1 MKVLAIDT
9 SQKICS
15 VAVIED
21 GKTIKEMHTESE
33 KEHSQTLMPMI
44 KELLESLKITLDDI
58 NLLAC
63 CKGPGSFTGIR
74 VGLATAN
81 AFSDA
86 KNIPIV
92 GVNSLEAM
100 AYSAIMQKGNENSKI
115 MSILDARNDN
125 VYYAVYKMHNGS
137 ISKFKNSEVMNVSN
151 TIEYVNFREPVYII
165 GDVSRERIDPL
176 IEAKKDKERAQG
188 KDVCPHEYVENKVI
202 LAEAIGL
209 AALEKYKMGRFGFSE
224 SIRPLYLRKPQ
235 AQRQREGE
243 DGTVYIWEMT
253 SVDIE
258 NIKNNYETFPNSWD
272 LETFLEDVKDSKYLV
287 AKQNSQIV
295 GFIGT
300 RTIFD
305 DVDIMNIVVREDK
318 RGIGIAS
325 NLLSYIIRKNENKKI
340 NLEVNEH
347 NISAIK
353 LYQKFG
359 FKVEGMRKKYYNK
372 TEDAVLM
379 TLNLG

>member
-9 SQKICS
+9 SQKVCS
-15 VAVIED
+15 VAVVED
-21 GKTIKEMHTESE
+21 GRTLKEMHTVTE

-44 KELLESLKITLDDI
+44 KELLESLKITLNDI

-92 GVNSLEAM
+92 GINSLEAL
-100 AYSAIMQKGNENSKI
+100 AYSAVIQKGYQNAKI
-115 MSILDARNDN
+115 MPMLDARNDN
-125 VYYAVYKMHNGS
+125 VYHAVYKVHNGS
-137 ISKFKNSEVMNVSN
+137 ISTFKNPDVMNVSN
-151 TIEYVNFREPVYII
+151 TVEYLNFKEPVYII
-165 GDVSRERIDPL
+165 GDVSFDRIDPL
-176 IEAKKDKERAQG
+176 LCAKRDKESAQG
-188 KDVCPHEYVENKVI
+188 KNACKYEYIENNVP

-209 AALEKYKMGRFGFSE
+209 AAFTKFKMGRFGFAE
-224 SIRPLYLRKPQ
+224 SIVPMYLRKPQ
-235 AQRQREGE
+235 AQRQKEGE
-243 DGTVYIWEMT
+243 DGTIYIWEMT
-253 SVDIE
+253 GLDVE
-258 NIKNNYETFPNSWD
+258 NIKDNYSSFTSSWNLQTF
-272 LETFLEDVKDSKYLV
+272 EEDVKNSKYFV
-287 AKQNSQIV
+287 AKQNSEIV
-295 GFIGT
+295 GFIGI

-325 NLLSYIIRKNENKKI
+325 NLLSYVIRKNENKKI

-347 NISAIK
+347 NINAIK

-359 FKVEGMRKKYYNK
+359 FKVEGMRKKYYNN
-372 TEDAVLM
+372 TEDAILM

>member
-9 SQKICS
+9 SQKVCS
-15 VAVIED
+15 VAVVED
-21 GKTIKEMHTESE
+21 GKTLKEMHTATE

-44 KELLESLKITLDDI
+44 KELLESLNITLDDI

-92 GVNSLEAM
+92 GINSLETL
-100 AYSAIMQKGNENSKI
+100 AYCASMQKGTKDAKI

-125 VYYAVYKMHNGS
+125 VYCAVYKMHNGT
-137 ISKFKNSEVMNVSN
+137 ISTFKNSDVMNVSN
-151 TIEYVNFREPVYII
+151 TTEYINFREPVYII
-165 GDVSRERIDPL
+165 GDVNRESIDPL
-176 IEAKKDKERAQG
+176 LNAKRDKESAQG
-188 KDVCPHEYVENKVI
+188 KDVCQYEYIDNNVV

-209 AALEKYKMGRFGFSE
+209 AAFTKFKMGRFGFAE
-224 SIRPLYLRKPQ
+224 SISPMYLRKPQ
-235 AQRQREGE
+235 AQRQREGD
-243 DGTVYIWEMT
+243 DGQIYIWEMT
-253 SVDIE
+253 AVDVE
-258 NIKNNYETFPNSWD
+258 YIKDNYSSFTNSWD
-272 LETFLEDVKDSKYLV
+272 LQTFEQDVKESKYFV
-287 AKQNSQIV
+287 AKQNSKLV
-295 GFIGT
+295 GFIGI
-300 RTIFD
+300 RSIFD
-305 DVDIMNIVVREDK
+305 DIDIMNIVVKEDK

-325 NLLSYIIRKNENKKI
+325 NMLSYVIRKNENKKI

-372 TEDAVLM
+372 TEDAILM

>member
-9 SQKICS
+9 SQKVCS
-15 VAVIED
+15 VAIVED
-21 GKTIKEMHTESE
+21 GKTLKEMHSLTE

-74 VGLATAN
+74 VGIATAN

-92 GVNSLEAM
+92 GINSLEAL
-100 AYSAIMQKGNENSKI
+100 AYSSIMQKGNQNAKI
-115 MSILDARNDN
+115 MTMLDARNDN
-125 VYYAVYKMHNGS
+125 VYSAVYKMHNGNIS
-137 ISKFKNSEVMNVSN
+137 IFKNPDVMDVSN
-151 TIEYVNFREPVYII
+151 TIEYVNFREPLYII

-176 IEAKKDKERAQG
+176 LNAKKDKESAQG
-188 KDVCPHEYVENKVI
+188 KDVCSYEYIENNVV
-202 LAEAIGL
+202 LAETIGL
-209 AALEKYKMGRFGFSE
+209 AAFTKFKMGRFGFSE
-224 SIRPLYLRKPQ
+224 SISPMYLRKPQ
-235 AQRQREGE
+235 AQRQKEGE
-243 DGTVYIWEMT
+243 DGTIYIWEMT
-253 SVDIE
+253 SVDVEYI
-258 NIKNNYETFPNSWD
+258 IDNYSSFTSSWD
-272 LETFLEDVKDSKYLV
+272 LQTFEQDVKESKYFV
-287 AKQNSQIV
+287 AKQNNKLV
-295 GFIGT
+295 GFIGI

-305 DVDIMNIVVREDK
+305 DVDIMNIVVRTDK

-325 NLLSYIIRKNENKKI
+325 NMLSYIIRKNENKKI

-372 TEDAVLM
+372 TEDAILM

>member
-9 SQKICS
+9 SQEVCS
-15 VAVIED
+15 VAIVED
-21 GKTIKEMHTESE
+21 GKTLKEMHTANE

-44 KELLESLKITLDDI
+44 KEILELLKISLDDI
-58 NLLAC
+58 NLIAC

-86 KNIPIV
+86 KKIPIV
-92 GVNSLEAM
+92 GINSLEAM
-100 AYSAIMQKGNENSKI
+100 AYSAVMQNGNSDAKI

-125 VYYAVYKMHNGS
+125 VYYAVYKIHNGN
-137 ISKFKNSEVMNVSN
+137 ISTFKNPDVINVSN
-151 TIEYVNFREPVYII
+151 TSEYINFREPVYII
-165 GDVSRERIDPL
+165 GDISRERIEAL
-176 IEAKKDKERAQG
+176 LAAKKDKERAQG
-188 KDVCPHEYVENKVI
+188 KDVCMHEYIENKVV

-209 AALEKYKMGRFGFSE
+209 AAFAKFKMGRFGFSE
-224 SIRPLYLRKPQ
+224 SISPMYLRKPQ
-235 AQRQREGE
+235 AQRQKEG
-243 DGTVYIWEMT
+243 DDDTIYIWEMT
-253 SVDIE
+253 GVDAE
-258 NIKNNYETFPNSWD
+258 SIKNNYNLFTNSWD
-272 LETFLEDVKDSKYLV
+272 LKTFEEDIKESKYWV
-287 AKQNSQIV
+287 AKQDNQVV
-295 GFIGT
+295 GFIGI

-318 RGIGIAS
+318 RGTGIAS
-325 NLLSYIIRKNENKKI
+325 NMLSYIIRKNENKKI

-372 TEDAVLM
+372 TEDAILM